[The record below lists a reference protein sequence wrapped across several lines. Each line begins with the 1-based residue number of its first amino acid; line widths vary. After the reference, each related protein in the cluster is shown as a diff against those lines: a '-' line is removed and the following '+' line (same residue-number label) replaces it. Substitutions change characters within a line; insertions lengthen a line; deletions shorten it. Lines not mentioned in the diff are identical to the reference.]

1 MKEDGEYRR
10 MDAMQRGCTFDGSWL
25 AFWTMVFLRDRVEE
39 KKMIDGSTLFLFYS
53 ASNLASNTI
62 TRWWKDNCSG
72 LFKYFYGFFFLLLLS
87 NVTWWLILFLI
98 LRWNFVEWI
107 YIFIEISR
115 KGQWRTVFDSSLSVT
130 FFRIY
135 PRIYFGRFTTRYF
148 RSAAVANVKRMRNF
162 NASDLHSPLPLSRR
176 PHVRKQSYIFNRSRE
191 NSLWYEPPCV
201 PWIKRD
207 SGEREGK
214 KDAEGG

>member
-1 MKEDGEYRR
+1 
-10 MDAMQRGCTFDGSWL
+10 
-25 AFWTMVFLRDRVEE
+25 MVFLRDRVEE

-72 LFKYFYGFFFLLLLS
+72 LFKYFYGSFFLLLSS

-98 LRWNFVEWI
+98 LIGFREKEFRGMILYI
-107 YIFIEISR
+107 YRILRE
-115 KGQWRTVFDSSLSVT
+115 GQWRTVFDSSLSVT

-162 NASDLHSPLPLSRR
+162 NASDLHSPTPLPLSRR
-176 PHVRKQSYIFNRSRE
+176 PHVRKQSYIFNRWRE